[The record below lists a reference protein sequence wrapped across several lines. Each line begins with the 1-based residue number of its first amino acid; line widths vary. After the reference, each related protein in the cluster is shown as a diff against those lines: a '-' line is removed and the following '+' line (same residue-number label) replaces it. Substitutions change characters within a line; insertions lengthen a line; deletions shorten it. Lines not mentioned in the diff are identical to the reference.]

1 MSKGSPPLYEPVA
14 GSVSTA
20 ATHTRRLQLGIDG
33 KVIDKGS
40 GHITGSLREACWQ
53 LRAHGPPLVTSR

>member
-1 MSKGSPPLYEPVA
+1 MGACWQPLYEPVA

-40 GHITGSLREACWQ
+40 GHIIGSLREACWQ
-53 LRAHGPPLVTSR
+53 LRAHGPPLVTPR